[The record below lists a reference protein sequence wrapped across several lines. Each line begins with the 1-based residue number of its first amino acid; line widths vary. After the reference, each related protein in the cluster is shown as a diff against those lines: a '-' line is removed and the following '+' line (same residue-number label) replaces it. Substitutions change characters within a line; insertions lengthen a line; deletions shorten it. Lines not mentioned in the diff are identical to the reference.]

1 MQKRFNRRTA
11 AQGLLALTFVVLG
24 LWPVASAAR
33 SVRPAAPADVGW
45 SLYSGDPGGMRYA
58 NAGAVS
64 PANVSSL
71 KLAWSFHTGVSGPGM
86 SFESTPVVAGG
97 RLFLTAPD
105 DEVFALD
112 ATSGKLLWRA
122 APVLEPDA
130 AVSRVNRGVVYGDG
144 RVYLATLDARL
155 IAFDAATG
163 ARDWSTQLIAAG
175 HEYFESEAPLYDN
188 GHVIVGVAGGEQE
201 IRGFVV
207 ALDARTGKE
216 QWRFHTIPAPQE
228 TGGATWPND
237 GTYLHGGGSVW
248 MTPVVDPV
256 RRLVYFGVGNPTPD
270 FNGSPRPGLNLFT
283 AAIVALHEDTGALDW
298 YFQEVHHDLWDTD
311 PASPPVLLSLRVA
324 GAPTVPALIEASKT
338 GWLYVLDRRTG
349 KPLTPIMEKAAPRGP
364 SWQHAWPTQ
373 PEPRSQPF
381 VPQCP
386 PAGLYAQEGCIFT
399 PPSETPT
406 LMAPGQLGGSA
417 WSPVS
422 YSPSTGLAY
431 IAANDIPAIRATARD
446 ARAFSR
452 APRTLPNQV
461 YSGAL
466 VGYDVARGKAT
477 WRTPL
482 ASGLAYGGSLVTSGG
497 VVFSGESSG
506 FFDAHDASSGKLLWQ
521 YATHAGADAAP
532 SMYTIGG
539 RTYIAIAV
547 GGASILNSRRGDT
560 LDVFT
565 LP

>member
-1 MQKRFNRRTA
+1 MRERFNRCTA
-11 AQGLLALTFVVLG
+11 TQRLLALTFVVLG
-24 LWPVASAAR
+24 LWPSASSPRTVHPTAT
-33 SVRPAAPADVGW
+33 SNVGW
-45 SLYSGDPGGMRYA
+45 SLYGGDSGGMRYVTS
-58 NAGAVS
+58 GTVS
-64 PANVSSL
+64 LANVASL

-86 SFESTPVVAGG
+86 SFESTPVVVGG
-97 RLFLTAPD
+97 RIFLTAPD

-112 ATSGKLLWRA
+112 AISGKLLWHA

-130 AVSRVNRGVVYGDG
+130 SVSRVNRGVVYGDG

-155 IAFDAATG
+155 IAFDASTG
-163 ARDWSTQLIAAG
+163 RQDWATQLITAG
-175 HEYFESEAPLYDN
+175 NQYFESAAPLYDN
-188 GHVIVGVAGGEQE
+188 GHVIVGVSGGEQE

-207 ALDARTGKE
+207 SLDARTGKE
-216 QWRFHTIPAPQE
+216 QWRFHTIPAPNE
-228 TGGATWPND
+228 RGGSTWPND

-256 RRLVYFGVGNPTPD
+256 RRLIYFGVGNPSPD

-283 AAIVALHEDTGALDW
+283 AAIVALHEDTGALAW
-298 YFQEVHHDLWDTD
+298 YFQEVHHDLWDSD
-311 PASPPVLLSLRVA
+311 PASPPLLISLHLH
-324 GAPTVPALIEASKT
+324 GSDVPAVIEASKT

-349 KPLTPIMEKAAPRGP
+349 KPLTPVAEKAAPLGP

-373 PEPRSQPF
+373 PHPVSQPF

-386 PAGLYAQEGCIFT
+386 PVGLYAREGCIFT

-422 YSPSTGLAY
+422 FSPRTGLAY
-431 IAANDIPAIRATARD
+431 IAANNIPAIRATARD
-446 ARAFSR
+446 ARSFSR
-452 APRTLPNQV
+452 APRMLPHQV

-466 VGYDVARGKAT
+466 VGYDVARGKVA

-482 ASGLAYGGSLVTSGG
+482 ASGLAYGGSLVTSTGL
-497 VVFSGESSG
+497 VFSGESSG
-506 FFDAHDASSGKLLWQ
+506 FFDAHDALTGKLLWQ
-521 YATHAGADAAP
+521 YAMHAGVDAAP
-532 SMYTIGG
+532 SMYVIGG
-539 RTYIAIAV
+539 RTYVAIVA
-547 GGASILNSRRGDT
+547 GGASIINSTRGDT
-560 LDVFT
+560 LDVFA